1 MNQDRINAMQEAYDN
16 QEAPFDEGLQT
27 QEEINK
33 EVAQEIIYNSL
44 IDDARNMEWEAT
56 ESFIYFMNVINNG
69 EAEEETGELLMFMLS
84 KAANYNGSEAEVPDF
99 VRLVR
104 MAFEWKSKQ

>member
-1 MNQDRINAMQEAYDN
+1 MNQDRMNNMQEAYDN
-16 QEAPFDEGLQT
+16 QEAPFDEGYQT

-33 EVAQEIIYNSL
+33 EVAQEVIYNSL

-56 ESFIYFMNVINNG
+56 ESFIDFMNAINNG
-69 EAEEETGELLMFMLS
+69 EAEEAGDLLMDIIS
-84 KAANYNGSEAEVPDF
+84 KAADYNGSEATVPDF

-104 MAFEWKSKQ
+104 LAFEWKSKQ